1 MLKRLLLDRQTQ
13 VRFIK
18 FFVVGGTGYG
28 VNVLSFTLI
37 KGLIGPNTAFT
48 AAFILSTTAH
58 YCLNRFWALKSTR
71 SDTGRQFLEYLGNV
85 VISYIISLG
94 AFTLFRTF
102 LSLGIAQ
109 AFSIPPSTVVVFFI
123 LNFWVFR
130 HQRHPEPNMP
140 ISKA

>member
-1 MLKRLLLDRQTQ
+1 MFKRLLQDRQTQ

-28 VNVLSFTLI
+28 VNVFSFTLI

-71 SDTGRQFLEYLGNV
+71 SDTGRQFLEYLGTV
-85 VISYIISLG
+85 VISYIISLV

-109 AFSIPPSTVVVFFI
+109 ACSIPPSTVVVFFI

-130 HQRHPEPNMP
+130 HHSHPESNAPA
-140 ISKA
+140 SKV